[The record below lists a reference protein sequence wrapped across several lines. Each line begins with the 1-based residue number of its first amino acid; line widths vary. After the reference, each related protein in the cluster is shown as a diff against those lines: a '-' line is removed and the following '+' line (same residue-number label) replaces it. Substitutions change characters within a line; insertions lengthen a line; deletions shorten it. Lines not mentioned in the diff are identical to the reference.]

1 MHAIRTRVGQVS
13 HNVLERQQLLL
24 CGKHAINH
32 ILQENKVEWDPRK
45 QQLLITGSLDPM
57 NRDTRI
63 NLSYFCS
70 SYFQYFRAAH
80 RIPAN
85 GRMPD
90 CDLVQGNISSDVIQV
105 FFSNLLRYRV
115 DAIYFSQDRASAL
128 RSLATRLSAHDCMG
142 AIINIGGN
150 HWTAISQ
157 YLDSCRKRVAGR
169 LEKFTWAYIDSL
181 SASIYECTDYL
192 DEILTK
198 YGGRFVQA
206 ILIFNR
212 PGQSYYSIA
221 AARMDR
227 KVANNSHAAPG
238 AAAAAAAR
246 TIRGIYTAPPLA
258 ASGQGSVEAENNAA
272 TYHPDEENA
281 HTYREE
287 GQDNSES
294 VESYHPG
301 AAAAAAATGSASE
314 AARTARHAT
323 LAERAPTPGRQQSAA
338 AAAATASASEA
349 ARAARHAALSQRA
362 PTPGRQRP
370 AAAAA
375 AAPLKGI
382 LKKGGRTRRHRRHQR
397 RKTHRR

>member
-1 MHAIRTRVGQVS
+1 MTQNILAEIVPRRANLQAIRTRAGPGSQ
-13 HNVLERQQLLL
+13 NVLERQQLLL

-45 QQLLITGSLDPM
+45 QELLITGSRDPL

-63 NLSYFCS
+63 NLSYFCM
-70 SYFQYFRAAH
+70 SYFQYFRDAH

-90 CDLVQGNISSDVIQV
+90 CDLVKGNISSDVIQV
-105 FFSNLLRYRV
+105 FFSNLLHYRV
-115 DAIYFSQDRASAL
+115 DAIYFAQDRPTAL
-128 RSLATRLSAHDCMG
+128 RSLATRLGAHDCLG

-157 YLDSCRKRVAGR
+157 YLNSCRKRVAGR

-192 DEILTK
+192 DEIFAK

-212 PGQSYYSIA
+212 PGNSYYSIA
-221 AARMDR
+221 TERMGR
-227 KVANNSHAAPG
+227 KAANNSHAT
-238 AAAAAAAR
+238 AAR
-246 TIRGIYTAPPLA
+246 SIRGIYTAPPLA
-258 ASGQGSVEAENNAA
+258 AAAATAGVAEDNAA
-272 TYHPDEENA
+272 TYRPEDENAQTYHEEENQQ
-281 HTYREE
+281 
-287 GQDNSES
+287 GNSES
-294 VESYHPG
+294 VVSYHPG
-301 AAAAAAATGSASE
+301 AAV
-314 AARTARHAT
+314 
-323 LAERAPTPGRQQSAA
+323 QSSSV
-338 AAAATASASEA
+338 AATAA
-349 ARAARHAALSQRA
+349 AERAARHAALLQR
-362 PTPGRQRP
+362 PSTPGRQRP

-375 AAPLKGI
+375 AAAAPVKGI
-382 LKKGGRTRRHRRHQR
+382 LKKGGRTRRRRSGSSRKHN